1 MNKKKFHTFL
11 KIAIAAGLLIFII
24 IEVKPGEI
32 FNAVEH
38 ADILFIFITVIL
50 LVPNLLLQFW
60 KWKKTC
66 GVFLDETDNKK
77 IFFSLF
83 HGLSGGAFT
92 PARVGEYF
100 GRSIEFKDKPFIKV
114 SIATLVDKLF
124 PLMVLGIFGSL
135 TGILFIRIYLKASV
149 FISLVLFLIVFI
161 ILFLIYRLLLKPGF
175 WSNALFEFIKSKVK
189 PDSVWFNLKMLKSMD
204 KKYFAAMIAIS
215 VLFYLCVLVQFA
227 FLVAAFTNHFKF
239 VNYLWAGNL
248 VMFAKSLIPAVTFS
262 DIGVREGA
270 SIYFLTKMGET
281 SAAAF
286 NASIFLFF
294 INVVFPSL
302 IGALLLFKRNK

>member
-1 MNKKKFHTFL
+1 MNKKKFYTFL
-11 KIAIAAGLLIFII
+11 RIAIAAGLLIFII

-32 FNAVEH
+32 LNAVGH
-38 ADILFIFITVIL
+38 ARVSFIFITAVL
-50 LVPNLLLQFW
+50 LVPNLFLQFW

-66 GVFLDETDNKK
+66 GVFLNETDNKK
-77 IFFSLF
+77 IFLSLF

-92 PARVGEYF
+92 PVRVGEYF

-124 PLMVLGIFGSL
+124 PLMVLGFFGSL
-135 TGILFIRIYLKASV
+135 TGILFIRIYLNASV
-149 FISLVLFLIVFI
+149 FITLFLFIVVFAVLFLI
-161 ILFLIYRLLLKPGF
+161 YMLLLKPGL
-175 WSNALFEFIKSKVK
+175 WGNALFDFIKSKVK
-189 PDSVWFNLKMLKSMD
+189 PDSVWSNLKMLKSMN
-204 KKYFAAMIAIS
+204 KKYSAAMIAIS

-227 FLVAAFTNHFKF
+227 FLVAAFTNHFQF
-239 VNYLWAGNL
+239 LNYLWAGNL
-248 VMFAKSLIPAVTFS
+248 VMFAKSLIPSVTFS
-262 DIGVREGA
+262 DVGVREGA

-294 INVVFPSL
+294 INVVFPSV
-302 IGALLLFKRNK
+302 IGALLLFKRRK